1 MNNNLETIRIFSED
15 VIPVYDTDTGEK
27 VVLGRELHE
36 RLKIKTP
43 YKDWFPRM
51 VEYGFVDGTDY
62 FTERKN
68 VLREDGCKMPQVQI
82 DHIIKLD
89 MAKHIAMIQRTP
101 EGMEIRQKLIDLE
114 KNVSHYPVGQPSS
127 LQILNMMVQAV
138 NEQAA
143 RSAETEK
150 RVDAI
155 ESGFNNMCSI
165 MTISVKDDARKVCQR
180 TLNAIATKR
189 GGGTAY
195 ADVWNEVY
203 DEMKENGFD
212 VRRRLD
218 NRKKDA
224 ASKGMSK
231 TFVRKINAVD
241 IIFDSKDK
249 KMESAF
255 INSVRRLAAAT
266 NVKFEVKEEKQS
278 A

>member
-36 RLKIKTP
+36 KLKIKTA
-43 YKDWFPRM
+43 YKDWIKRM
-51 VEYGFVDGTDY
+51 IDIGFVEGTD
-62 FTERKN
+62 FSVLLKN
-68 VLREDGCKMPQVQI
+68 EQNPLGGRPSADHVLS
-82 DHIIKLD
+82 LD

-155 ESGFNNMCSI
+155 ESSFNNMCSI
-165 MTISVKDDARKVCQR
+165 MTVSVKDDARKVCQR

>member
-68 VLREDGCKMPQVQI
+68 VLREDGRKMPQVQI

-114 KNVSHYPVGQPSS
+114 KNV
-127 LQILNMMVQAV
+127 AV
-138 NEQAA
+138 NQFAGLSKELQAILVIDQRTMKQEQ
-143 RSAETEK
+143 RISALENTMTIDYNQQRVLK
-150 RVDAI
+150 RVV
-155 ESGFNNMCSI
+155 N
-165 MTISVKDDARKVCQR
+165 TVV
-180 TLNAIATKR
+180 
-189 GGGTAY
+189 
-195 ADVWNEVY
+195 
-203 DEMKENGFD
+203 
-212 VRRRLD
+212 
-218 NRKKDA
+218 
-224 ASKGMSK
+224 
-231 TFVRKINAVD
+231 INALGGMDSPAYKSRSVSQKLFMECNRD
-241 IIFDSKDK
+241 IQDWFNVNSRNNVPKKRFDEAVEYIK
-249 KMESAF
+249 KWRPCA
-255 INSVRRLAAAT
+255 NSVMLVQVT
-266 NVKFEVKEEKQS
+266 NGQTQMPM
-278 A
+278 

>member
-36 RLKIKTP
+36 RLKIKTA

-51 VEYGFVDGTDY
+51 CEYGFVDGKDY
-62 FTERKN
+62 GSFLSNRS
-68 VLREDGCKMPQVQI
+68 DGLAGKPRT
-82 DHIIKLD
+82 DHILTLD

-155 ESGFNNMCSI
+155 ESSFNNMCSI
-165 MTISVKDDARKVCQR
+165 MTLSVKDDARKVCQR

-266 NVKFEVKEEKQS
+266 NVKFEVKEENQP

>member
-36 RLKIKTP
+36 RLKIKTA
-43 YKDWFPRM
+43 YKDWIKRM
-51 VEYGFVDGTDY
+51 IDIGFVEGTD
-62 FTERKN
+62 FSVLLKN
-68 VLREDGCKMPQVQI
+68 EQNPLGGRPSADHVLS
-82 DHIIKLD
+82 LD

-114 KNVSHYPVGQPSS
+114 KNVSRYPVGKPSS

-155 ESGFNNMCSI
+155 ESSFNNMCSI
-165 MTISVKDDARKVCQR
+165 MTLSVKDDARKVCQR

-266 NVKFEVKEEKQS
+266 NVKFEFKEEKQS